1 MATQVVNGTI
11 NFTADFAESFSTGLI
26 TAFSLP
32 ARITR
37 SLTYTNATTGA
48 LTVDQIHAK
57 VYTLAAAVTHIDLTS
72 LLDLNGNTMNLARVR
87 EFVCY
92 NADPVATHLVNVYRT
107 SVAASSASAWTVA
120 PLATGPNTVQ
130 ANGGVVGLSDPNSLT
145 TTGMVVGASSKYV
158 TFDPGAFTVNLSV
171 LIVGGTA
178 A

>member
-1 MATQVVNGTI
+1 MATQVVSGTI
-11 NFTADFAESFSTGLI
+11 NFVADFAEAFSTGLI

-72 LLDLNGNTMNLARVR
+72 LLDLNGNTLSLARVR
-87 EFVCY
+87 EFICY
-92 NADPVATHLVNVYRT
+92 DADTVSTHTVNVYRT
-107 SVAASSASAWTVA
+107 SVAGSSASAWTTL
-120 PLATGPNTVQ
+120 PLATSPVTVQ
-130 ANGGVVGLSDPNSLT
+130 ANGGVFWMSDPNSLT
-145 TTGMVVGASSKYV
+145 STGMVVGASNKYI
-158 TFDPGAFTVNLSV
+158 TLDPGAFTVNLSV
-171 LIVGGTA
+171 LIVGGSA

>member
-37 SLTYTNATTGA
+37 SLTYANATTGV

-57 VYTLAAAVTHIDLTS
+57 VYTLAAAVTQIDLTS
-72 LLDLNGNTMNLARVR
+72 LLDLNGNTMNMARVR

-92 NADPVATHLVNVYRT
+92 NADTVSTHSVNVYRS
-107 SVAASSASAWTVA
+107 SVSSASASAWTIL
-120 PLATGPNTVQ
+120 PLATAPITVW
-130 ANGGVVGLSDPNSLT
+130 ANGGTFWLSDPNSLT
-145 TTGMVVGASSKYV
+145 TVGNVVGAASKYV

-171 LIVGGTA
+171 LIVGGSA